1 MEGQNKFKRDAE
13 HRVNKAL
20 WNLQLISDL
29 ASNPKLYYDKNQV
42 DKIIGA
48 LQGKVLEVKLEF
60 KSGLERIKK
69 GNEPF
74 KF

>member
-1 MEGQNKFKRDAE
+1 MEGQNKFKRHAE

-20 WNLQLISDL
+20 KNLQLISDL
-29 ASNPKLYYDKNQV
+29 ASNPKVYYDKNQV
-42 DKIIGA
+42 DKIMGA
-48 LQGKVLEVKLEF
+48 LQGKVLEIKLEF
-60 KSGLERIKK
+60 KSGLERIEK